1 MDLKKII
8 KENLSDKA
16 LMTKGAAISEKFKNT
31 AKNVGS
37 GLINTADSF
46 FDALSYNIVKRSVK
60 NKPTNNVKPVSN
72 NTNNTNYNNL
82 KPQEDTTQPFYT
94 NLSEGQNK
102 LLKKG
107 DSVADILAK
116 MLNFMKRVHEEEIK
130 EIELS
135 RNLSKKNRYVPII
148 KEKSQGTFSRL
159 QKENEDDNSFLKK
172 LLLGLAAAALAIAGV
187 YAALKGLLDPFINI
201 FNNIRI
207 PDLAALPVF
216 NPFSRIPSTGG
227 NAGRGNVNPNE
238 QDEEER
244 KKLER
249 ERNDRN
255 KKTPNKTPPGK
266 TPVSNASEQ
275 NVPAEEP
282 QKPTPS
288 KIPQQ
293 NKPGFLDTAE
303 DKIKQRALR
312 IAAASKEL
320 GKNKLG
326 GKITGALL
334 KQGAKRLA
342 LGLVEAPLT
351 IALTVYDIADAL
363 APEEEEALNTDVDT
377 LLSMREDM
385 KELERK
391 HDAKEIPD
399 KQYNIAMEGMALKAK
414 TIQQRIEALK
424 KKAEDEAYKMEA
436 QLNEQS
442 AEDGKLTLSDKA
454 KDLGRETAT
463 GVHSITKPIKGYGAR
478 AAQNMKNNLPDGDY
492 ERYWKENP
500 DSSSA
505 EYFKYLENRWT
516 KSSTWSKPIVEDPV
530 LGPFLKSSQEN
541 NDLKLKS
548 MNSSK
553 VASIDNSK
561 TNNIGGGNN
570 GGVVFTESA
579 NVRDSTLNKYGNT
592 RFA

>member
-8 KENLSDKA
+8 KENLSGKVSGKA
-16 LMTKGAAISEKFKNT
+16 LRAKGANISEKFKNK

-60 NKPTNNVKPVSN
+60 NKPTNNVKPV
-72 NTNNTNYNNL
+72 TNNKNYNNL
-82 KPQEDTTQPFYT
+82 KPKEDTTQPFYT
-94 NLSEGQNK
+94 NLTEGQNK

-116 MLNFMKRVHEEEIK
+116 MLNFMKKVHEEEIK
-130 EIELS
+130 EMELS
-135 RNLSKKNRYVPII
+135 RNLSRKNKYVPIT

-159 QKENEDDNSFLKK
+159 QKEDEDDNSFLKK

-216 NPFSRIPSTGG
+216 NPFSRIPSTSG
-227 NAGRGNVNPNE
+227 NSGRGKVNPNE
-238 QDEEER
+238 HDEEER
-244 KKLER
+244 KKLEKQK
-249 ERNDRN
+249 NDKN
-255 KKTPNKTPPGK
+255 KKTPKPPGK
-266 TPVSNASEQ
+266 VPVSNASGE
-275 NVPAEEP
+275 NLPAEEP

-288 KIPQQ
+288 KTPQQ

-303 DKIKQRALR
+303 DKIKKRALR

-334 KQGAKRLA
+334 KQGAKRFA
-342 LGLVEAPLT
+342 LGLVDAPLT
-351 IALTVYDIADAL
+351 IALSVYDIADAL

-377 LLSMREDM
+377 LLSMKEDM

-414 TIQQRIEALK
+414 TIQQRIEVLK
-424 KKAEDEAYKMEA
+424 KKAEDETYRMEA

-442 AEDGKLTLSDKA
+442 AEDGITTLADEVKGM
-454 KDLGRETAT
+454 GRDTAT
-463 GVHSITKPIKGYGAR
+463 AVHSITKPIENLGKR
-478 AAQNMKNNLPDGDY
+478 AAINQKNNTQGYAYDDY
-492 ERYWKENP
+492 MKAHPKATFKE
-500 DSSSA
+500 
-505 EYFKYLENRWT
+505 FTRHRWDELT
-516 KSSTWSKPIVEDPV
+516 NKS
-530 LGPFLKSSQEN
+530 LKDLLDIQNEN

-548 MNSSK
+548 MNSGK

-570 GGVVFTESA
+570 GGVVFTESV

>member
-8 KENLSDKA
+8 KENLSGKVSGKA
-16 LMTKGAAISEKFKNT
+16 LRAKGANISEKFKNK

-60 NKPTNNVKPVSN
+60 NKPTNNVKPV
-72 NTNNTNYNNL
+72 TNNKNYNNL
-82 KPQEDTTQPFYT
+82 KPKEDTTQPFYT
-94 NLSEGQNK
+94 NLTEGQNK

-116 MLNFMKRVHEEEIK
+116 MLNFMKKVHEEEIK
-130 EIELS
+130 EMELS
-135 RNLSKKNRYVPII
+135 RNLSRKNKYVPIT

-159 QKENEDDNSFLKK
+159 QKEDEDDNSFLKK

-216 NPFSRIPSTGG
+216 NPFSRIPSTSG
-227 NAGRGNVNPNE
+227 NSGRGKVNPNE
-238 QDEEER
+238 HDEEER
-244 KKLER
+244 KKLEKQK
-249 ERNDRN
+249 NDKN
-255 KKTPNKTPPGK
+255 KKTPKPPGK
-266 TPVSNASEQ
+266 VPVS
-275 NVPAEEP
+275 
-282 QKPTPS
+282 KPTPS
-288 KIPQQ
+288 KTPQQ
-293 NKPGFLDTAE
+293 NKPGLNKPGLNKPGFLDTAE
-303 DKIKQRALR
+303 DKIKKRALR

-334 KQGAKRLA
+334 KQGAKRFA
-342 LGLVEAPLT
+342 LGLVDAPLT
-351 IALTVYDIADAL
+351 IALSVYDIADAL

-377 LLSMREDM
+377 LLSMKEDM

-399 KQYNIAMEGMALKAK
+399 EQYNIAMEGMALKAK
-414 TIQQRIEALK
+414 TIQQRIEVLK
-424 KKAEDEAYKMEA
+424 KKAEDETYRMEA

-442 AEDGKLTLSDKA
+442 AEDGITTLADEVKGM
-454 KDLGRETAT
+454 GRDTAT
-463 GVHSITKPIKGYGAR
+463 AVNSITKPIKDLGAR
-478 AAQNMKNNLPDGDY
+478 AAINYKNNTADDPY
-492 ERYWKENP
+492 VIWKKENP
-500 DSSSA
+500 
-505 EYFKYLENRWT
+505 T
-516 KSSTWSKPIVEDPV
+516 KPYSD
-530 LGPFLKSSQEN
+530 FLKYRYEEFPNLIKKEIRNDPLTKDLLNLIQDN
-541 NDLKLKS
+541 NDLQLKS
-548 MNSSK
+548 MNSGK

-570 GGVVFTESA
+570 GGVVFTESV